1 MQPPTRGSKECI
13 VQACTTAGKQPKNP
27 PNNPLDK
34 KCNGGKRM
42 FQWNNSYFQD
52 VTSGK
57 CEPRKVSPENAE
69 WYPTSDE
76 NAKGRA
82 PNAKEDKVSSLLR
95 LSVCERLLV
104 PQGSIG
110 GACGCL
116 RASAGVWVTHSLC
129 QVHLAAVF
137 IC

>member
-1 MQPPTRGSKECI
+1 MCI
-13 VQACTTAGKQPKNP
+13 VQACTTAGKQPKNAP
-27 PNNPLDK
+27 KNPLDK

-82 PNAKEDKVSSLLR
+82 PNAKEDKVCAPLLTPICAP
-95 LSVCERLLV
+95 VCVHCTSRARCLCCVTLELV
-104 PQGSIG
+104 PWCVCLQ
-110 GACGCL
+110 AQTCG
-116 RASAGVWVTHSLC
+116 
-129 QVHLAAVF
+129 
-137 IC
+137 